1 MTLGN
6 STTEA
11 RHREI
16 QTESAAGYY
25 TPMKQCFGARCR
37 GRRKSIG
44 QFQAGRSVCIR
55 CEKLEVKP

>member
-1 MTLGN
+1 MNLGN
-6 STTEA
+6 QITDA

-25 TPMKQCFGARCR
+25 TPMKQCFGARCN

-44 QFQAGRSVCIR
+44 QFTAGQEVCIR
-55 CEKLEVKP
+55 CAKLEGK